1 MVCFVFRVVVVLV
14 TDLLL
19 CARDPTNDWKEDVF
33 MAESSPT
40 LSASVIMP
48 TFNKARYLDLTLAS
62 FLHQTSRDYEI
73 VITDDGSTDA
83 TQDVIAR
90 YHGRLNLQYLRQPNR
105 GRAAARN
112 AAIQQATGDI
122 IIFADD
128 DRIASPDFVAAHVA
142 SFSDETD
149 RKLVLGWQYSM
160 LTWWSRG
167 LDIWNRLI
175 PLFVGSPALTQTLM
189 AHEELQ
195 VVTVE
200 DVEHHFARVLDTFAL
215 PEPWWEGR
223 VMPTLEA
230 FSDELT
236 PFRLCWSLGTT
247 GNMSVT
253 RERLLEVGMFDEAFS
268 QWGLEDTELS
278 YRLVHGGHRVMVN
291 RQALNFHQIHPNSPT
306 RLEEWHK
313 NYRYFAGKHDSIQ
326 LSLYALLLER
336 KLTPGEA
343 HRIAL
348 ECEAL
353 LKEGRPL
360 LVEELKR
367 LYRTTSSVGLALSPP
382 TWPAPAQALPHPL
395 NWRKAREEPL
405 RAKVRA
411 V

>member
-1 MVCFVFRVVVVLV
+1 
-14 TDLLL
+14 
-19 CARDPTNDWKEDVF
+19 
-33 MAESSPT
+33 MAESPPA
-40 LSASVIMP
+40 LSASVVMP

-112 AAIQQATGDI
+112 AAIQQASGDI

-128 DRIASPDFVAAHVA
+128 DRLASPDFVAAHVA
-142 SFSDETD
+142 SFSHAAE
-149 RKLVLGWQYSM
+149 RKLVLGWQYSV

-167 LDIWNRLI
+167 MDLWQRVLPVFVRSPELTGRL
-175 PLFVGSPALTQTLM
+175 LAQ
-189 AHEELQ
+189 EELQ
-195 VVTVE
+195 VVTAE
-200 DVEHHFARVLDTFAL
+200 DVEHHFARVLDSVSL

-230 FSDELT
+230 FGDDLSA
-236 PFRLCWSLGTT
+236 FRLCWSLGTT

-278 YRLVHGGHRVMVN
+278 YRLVHAGHRTVVN
-291 RQALNFHQIHPNSPT
+291 RDALNFHQIHANSPT
-306 RLEEWHK
+306 RLAEWHE
-313 NYRYFAGKHDSIQ
+313 NYRYFARKHDSIQ

-336 KLTPGEA
+336 KLTPVEA
-343 HRIAL
+343 QRLLL

-353 LKEGRPL
+353 LREGRPL

-367 LYRTTSSVGLALSPP
+367 LYRSVSAAGLALSPP
-382 TWPAPAQALPHPL
+382 TWPAPAQAVPHPV
-395 NWRKAREEPL
+395 NWRKAR
-405 RAKVRA
+405 AG
-411 V
+411 